1 MGGELALRIGT
12 NKASV
17 AVANKNARIA
27 LALLKNETT
36 FETVLAHGTEH

>member
-1 MGGELALRIGT
+1 LALSLG
-12 NKASV
+12 KASV

-36 FETVLAHGTEH
+36 FEAALAHGTEH